1 MIINKKSIKQLF
13 EENGYYISNY
23 ILAKAYIALKYLVE
37 EETVGQ
43 KVNSTCLDGP
53 SGAGKTHFVDV
64 YCKVASKLLGKRVKF
79 INFQLD
85 AETGKSELYE
95 DIDVVATFENDP
107 SKIRLPG
114 KIVEAIKAVNNGEYV
129 ILKMDE
135 YDKARDAT
143 DTFFNNF
150 LQEALI
156 NTTQHGDVFVNKNS
170 GGKLQVF
177 LCKNDQR
184 AELSEPMMRRNRM
197 IRLDYMTPERMHQ
210 ILSTFAEKYNC
221 PSEIVNMVTLFY
233 EEMFLNKE
241 KYRKLPSCSECQQ
254 AIIDAK
260 LLLQDSEFT
269 QSDIYVNI
277 IENLL
282 KMEDDIKTFES
293 LLASGRNQKTEQL
306 NQLVTKMKNSETEEQ
321 NFDLNEVMLQTV
333 FKNEGAKLTSKIAE
347 IQGLI
352 EEYRQKFAEMEAKRQ
367 ASIDEEIAKISLNN
381 GTLVSAKTNPNVST
395 NFEDE
400 SSRIKRGHNIFE
412 LSDDNWTDIA
422 TLHITELSHHILIDK
437 MIEHIN
443 ELGITIY
450 ENGTLLKED
459 GSLKLIVV
467 KDIDEDNLPRYRI
480 MASHPVIPSTYLND
494 ITNFFSFATQ
504 VYEEQPKTAAQIT
517 SAASNTSIPIN
528 YDINALVY
536 NDEDSFALD
545 YESVDENIYY
555 IEKSGISRLD
565 TDYSDLTSKASCQN
579 PENAIAAS
587 NKIMSGNQKVLT
599 NE

>member
-1 MIINKKSIKQLF
+1 MI
-13 EENGYYISNY
+13 
-23 ILAKAYIALKYLVE
+23 
-37 EETVGQ
+37 
-43 KVNSTCLDGP
+43 ST
-53 SGAGKTHFVDV
+53 
-64 YCKVASKLLGKRVKF
+64 R
-79 INFQLD
+79 
-85 AETGKSELYE
+85 
-95 DIDVVATFENDP
+95 
-107 SKIRLPG
+107 
-114 KIVEAIKAVNNGEYV
+114 
-129 ILKMDE
+129 
-135 YDKARDAT
+135 
-143 DTFFNNF
+143 
-150 LQEALI
+150 
-156 NTTQHGDVFVNKNS
+156 
-170 GGKLQVF
+170 
-177 LCKNDQR
+177 
-184 AELSEPMMRRNRM
+184 
-197 IRLDYMTPERMHQ
+197 
-210 ILSTFAEKYNC
+210 
-221 PSEIVNMVTLFY
+221 
-233 EEMFLNKE
+233 
-241 KYRKLPSCSECQQ
+241 
-254 AIIDAK
+254 
-260 LLLQDSEFT
+260 
-269 QSDIYVNI
+269 
-277 IENLL
+277 
-282 KMEDDIKTFES
+282 
-293 LLASGRNQKTEQL
+293 
-306 NQLVTKMKNSETEEQ
+306 
-321 NFDLNEVMLQTV
+321 
-333 FKNEGAKLTSKIAE
+333 
-347 IQGLI
+347 
-352 EEYRQKFAEMEAKRQ
+352 
-367 ASIDEEIAKISLNN
+367 
-381 GTLVSAKTNPNVST
+381 TNPNVST

-504 VYEEQPKTAAQIT
+504 VYEEQPKTATQIT
-517 SAASNTSIPIN
+517 NAALNTSIPVN

-565 TDYSDLTSKASCQN
+565 TDYSALTSKASCQN